1 MLYPPSQK
9 FGPAGS
15 RAGLAIV
22 ALELVQYRQI
32 ADGCQGVWMLFAQHL
47 FTELQGL
54 FVQWLSLTV
63 TPEQAAGLA
72 RNRWLITA

>member
-22 ALELVQYRQI
+22 ALKLVQYRQI
-32 ADGCQGVWMLFAQHL
+32 ADGCQGVRVLFAQQL

-54 FVQWLSLTV
+54 FVQWLSTTV
-63 TPEQAAGLA
+63 TTEKMAGLA
-72 RNRWLITA
+72 RNRWLI

>member
-22 ALELVQYRQI
+22 APELIQYRQI
-32 ADGCQGVWMLFAQHL
+32 ADECQGVWMLFALHI

-54 FVQWLSLTV
+54 FIQRLSLIV
-63 TPEQAAGLA
+63 PP
-72 RNRWLITA
+72 